1 MANLP
6 HMVSHMDHLD
16 NRSIK
21 ATLILQ
27 EVLLSFILM
36 RELGGVNPKASEE
49 KQNEA
54 ETYMVISKCKPCM
67 IAAFLLAKCSNTQM
81 DLKLI

>member
-49 KQNEA
+49 KQNEDN
-54 ETYMVISKCKPCM
+54 I
-67 IAAFLLAKCSNTQM
+67 
-81 DLKLI
+81 

>member
-1 MANLP
+1 
-6 HMVSHMDHLD
+6 MVSHMDHLD

-27 EVLLSFILM
+27 EVLLSFIPM

-54 ETYMVISKCKPCM
+54 ETW
-67 IAAFLLAKCSNTQM
+67 
-81 DLKLI
+81 

>member
-1 MANLP
+1 MANFP

-54 ETYMVISKCKPCM
+54 ETW
-67 IAAFLLAKCSNTQM
+67 
-81 DLKLI
+81 

>member
-49 KQNEA
+49 KQNEDNIW
-54 ETYMVISKCKPCM
+54 V
-67 IAAFLLAKCSNTQM
+67 LRHGG
-81 DLKLI
+81 

>member
-54 ETYMVISKCKPCM
+54 ETCWLVNVNPG
-67 IAAFLLAKCSNTQM
+67 
-81 DLKLI
+81 